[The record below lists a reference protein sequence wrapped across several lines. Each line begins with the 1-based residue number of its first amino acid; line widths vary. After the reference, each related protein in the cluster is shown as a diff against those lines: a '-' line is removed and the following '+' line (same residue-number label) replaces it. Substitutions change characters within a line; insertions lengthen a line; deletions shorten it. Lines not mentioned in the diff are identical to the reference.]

1 MVQSNPENNVG
12 VLTLAGNDARVLWLP
27 TTDDAGIDIGCCST
41 GIFEDPNLEA
51 GIMAAEM
58 ALKPFQN
65 ENRLRILVF
74 IGGPVKDK
82 KKRLEM
88 TGKRLKENNVAVDVV
103 SFGEQSQENGEKLEA
118 FVAAVNNKDNSRVVQ
133 VQEVSS
139 ICDALLSSSKITSLS
154 MEDGHLINW
163 EKKKIN

>member
-1 MVQSNPENNVG
+1 
-12 VLTLAGNDARVLWLP
+12 
-27 TTDDAGIDIGCCST
+27 
-41 GIFEDPNLEA
+41 IFEDPNLEA

-88 TGKRLKENNVAVDVV
+88 TGKRLKENNELLM
-103 SFGEQSQENGEKLEA
+103 F
-118 FVAAVNNKDNSRVVQ
+118 RVVQ

-163 EKKKIN
+163 EKKKIELLTQKNEKLRERLEVNLEELQLYREFEERIRQKKRQRWTALLISLFSSMMIIFKILRKN